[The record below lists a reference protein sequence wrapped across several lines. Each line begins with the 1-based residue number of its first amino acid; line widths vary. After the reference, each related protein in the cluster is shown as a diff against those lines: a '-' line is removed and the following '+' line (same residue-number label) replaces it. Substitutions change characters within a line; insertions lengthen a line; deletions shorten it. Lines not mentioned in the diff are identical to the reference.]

1 MDTICNNLLKTNT
14 NCLLFKIMMM
24 NFLKNVLSTVVGLLV
39 FILIFFFGFILLGAI
54 FGDSDK
60 VKLKDDSVLELNLE
74 GIGADF
80 AGKTDEPFA
89 KLFSDKA
96 TVGVT
101 DILNAIETAKT
112 DDKIKGISILNNF
125 SSLGVAQTKAIR
137 DALLDFKKSKK
148 FILSYADVYSQKA
161 YYLNSVA
168 DTIYLNPIGELD
180 FKGLS
185 TELMFYKDLQ
195 DKAGIK
201 MEVIRHGKYKSAVE
215 PFLENKMSDANREQ
229 VTALL
234 QSVWSSMLS
243 EISVSRKIPVAEL
256 NLIADSLWTRTPEM
270 ALSKKMID
278 KIAYEDEYTSAI
290 KKALKV
296 KADKDYHRIDI
307 QDYAAQKSIVPKN
320 SGADNTI
327 VVIYA
332 QGEIKGGEGNIET
345 IGEGSMRRAIK
356 DARDDKEVKA
366 IVLRV
371 DSPGGSALTSELIWR
386 ELELTKKV
394 KPIVVSMGNVAAS
407 GGYYIA
413 CNANTIFAENT
424 TITGSIGVFGLLP
437 NATELSNRIGLHT
450 EVVSTNARAA
460 NYSPFRPLDDN
471 MRSQAQA
478 GVERIYSTFV
488 KRVANGRKMTE
499 AQVDAIGQGR
509 VWSGSDAIKIG
520 LVDKI
525 GGLENAI
532 AEAAKLAKI
541 KDYKTENGPDFE
553 TNFKDMFKNTPFA
566 SSKSSIIASEIGS
579 ENYKTLQQIKKA
591 TSRTGI
597 QVILPYEINI
607 K

>member
-1 MDTICNNLLKTNT
+1 
-14 NCLLFKIMMM
+14 M
-24 NFLKNVLSTVVGLLV
+24 NFLKNVLSTILGLFV
-39 FILIFFFGFILLGAI
+39 FILIFVIGFILLGAI
-54 FGDSDK
+54 FGGSDK
-60 VKLKDDSVLELNLE
+60 VSLKDNSVIELNLA
-74 GIGADF
+74 GIEADF
-80 AGKTDEPFA
+80 AGKTDDPFA
-89 KLFSDKA
+89 KIFSNKA
-96 TVGVT
+96 AVGVT
-101 DILNAIETAKT
+101 DILNAIKNAKS
-112 DDKIKGISILNNF
+112 DYQIKGISILNNE
-125 SSLGVAQTKAIR
+125 SNLGIAQTKAIR

-148 FILSYADVYSQKA
+148 FIVSYADIYSQKA

-168 DTIYLNPIGELD
+168 DTIYLNPIGAVD

-229 VTALL
+229 VTTLL
-234 QSVWSSMLS
+234 RSVWSSMLA
-243 EISVSRKIPVAEL
+243 EISVSRNLPVAEL

-278 KIAYEDEYTSAI
+278 KIAYEDQYKSAI

-296 KADKDYHRIDI
+296 SSDKDYNQIDI
-307 QDYAAQKSIVPKN
+307 QDYAAQNNIIPKN
-320 SGADNTI
+320 SGADDTI
-327 VVIYA
+327 AIIYA
-332 QGEIKGGEGNIET
+332 QGQIMGGEGNIET

-356 DARDDKEVKA
+356 KAREDKDIKA

-437 NATELSNRIGLHT
+437 NATVLSNRIGLHT
-450 EVVSTNARAA
+450 ETVSTNSQAA
-460 NYSPFRPLDDN
+460 NYSPFQPLADN
-471 MRSQAQA
+471 MRSQAQE

-499 AQVDAIGQGR
+499 QQVDAIGQGR

-525 GGLENAI
+525 GGIENAI
-532 AEAAKLAKI
+532 VEAAKLAKT
-541 KDYKTENGPDFE
+541 KDYKIKNGPDFE
-553 TNFKDMFKNTPFA
+553 TNFKDIFESSPFG
-566 SSKSSIIASEIGS
+566 SSKSSIISSEIGA
-579 ENYKTLQQIKKA
+579 ENYKILQQIKKA
-591 TSRTGI
+591 TSRKGI
-597 QVILPYEINI
+597 QIIMPYEISI

>member
-1 MDTICNNLLKTNT
+1 
-14 NCLLFKIMMM
+14 M
-24 NFLKNVLSTVVGLLV
+24 NFLKNILSTIIGIFV
-39 FILIFFFGFILLGAI
+39 FFMILFFGFILIGAI
-54 FGDSDK
+54 FGGSDK
-60 VKLKDDSVLELNLE
+60 TTVKDNSVLEFDLS
-74 GIGADF
+74 GVSADF
-80 AGKTDEPFA
+80 AGATPDPFA

-101 DILNAIETAKT
+101 DILNAIEVAKS
-112 DDKIKGISILNNF
+112 DDKIKGISIINN
-125 SSLGVAQTKAIR
+125 SSNLGMAQTKAVR

-148 FILSYADVYSQKA
+148 FILSYSDVYSQKE

-168 DTIYLNPIGELD
+168 DTIYLNPIGEVD

-234 QSVWSSMLS
+234 KSVWSSMLS
-243 EISVSRKIPVAEL
+243 EISVSRNIPVENL
-256 NLIADSLWTRTPEM
+256 NKIADSLLTRTPEL
-270 ALSKKMID
+270 ALSNKIID
-278 KIAYEDEYTSAI
+278 KIAYEDQYVSAI
-290 KKALKV
+290 KKALKTE
-296 KADKDYHRIDI
+296 KDEDYNSIDL
-307 QDYAAQKSIVPKN
+307 QEYAAQKAMLPKN

-327 VVIYA
+327 KVIYA
-332 QGEIKGGEGNIET
+332 QGEIMPGEGNIET
-345 IGEGSMRRAIK
+345 IGEGSMRDAIR
-356 DARDDKEVKA
+356 DAREDEDIKA

-413 CNANTIFAENT
+413 CNANKIFAEST

-437 NATELSNRIGLHT
+437 NATVLSDRIGLHT
-450 EVVSTNARAA
+450 EVVSTNAKAA
-460 NYSPFRPLDDN
+460 DYSPFRPLDPN
-471 MRSQAQA
+471 VRNQAQE

-488 KRVANGRKMTE
+488 KRVAAGRKMTE
-499 AQVDAIGQGR
+499 TAVDSIGQGR
-509 VWSGSDAIKIG
+509 VWSGDAAIKNG

-525 GGLENAI
+525 GGLEDAI
-532 AEAAKLAKI
+532 AEAAKLAKV
-541 KDYKTENGPDFE
+541 KDYKTSSGPFFE
-553 TNFKDMFKNTPFA
+553 TNFEDMFSKGPFGQ
-566 SSKSSIIASEIGS
+566 STSSIVAKEIGA
-579 ENYKTLQQIKKA
+579 ENYKTLQKIKKA
-591 TSRTGI
+591 TIRTGI
-597 QVILPYEINI
+597 QVMMPYEIVI